1 MEAKKIKKSLFQEFI
16 TEQIEKWE
24 DLRLK
29 KHRKEDLR
37 IPVITVSS
45 EPGSDGSVIA
55 QKIADRLGLDFFN
68 REMVREIAESVDIAP
83 DVIERIE
90 KERMSGIEDFL
101 SSLVRD
107 RYLWPGM
114 YLDHLKKVVETIGRL
129 GGAVIVGRG
138 ANFILATEEKLSLRV
153 VAPFD
158 LRVRNIAH
166 RFDVSIKE
174 AKQRVV
180 NREKKRR
187 AFIKKSFQK
196 DVSDPLHYDFV
207 INTGRRSVQDAVDAV
222 TLLWGK
228 KYFLTPKTDKKNRKK

>member
-1 MEAKKIKKSLFQEFI
+1 MEAKKINKSLFQEFI

-24 DLRLK
+24 QLRLK
-29 KHRKEDLR
+29 KYRKEDLH

-45 EPGSDGSVIA
+45 QPGSDGSIIA

-68 REMVREIAESVDIAP
+68 REMIKEIAESVDITP

-90 KERMSGIEDFL
+90 KERMTGIEDFL

-107 RYLWPGM
+107 QYLWPGL
-114 YLDHLKKVVETIGRL
+114 YLQHLKKVVEAIGKH

-138 ANFILATEEKLSLRV
+138 ANFILASEEKLSLRV

-166 RFDVSIKE
+166 RFDVSMKE
-174 AKQRVV
+174 ARQRVI
-180 NREKKRR
+180 NRERKRK
-187 AFIKKSFQK
+187 AFIKKSFQE
-196 DVSDPLHYDFV
+196 DVTDPLHYDFV
-207 INTGRRSVQDAVDAV
+207 INTGRLSVADAVDAIS
-222 TLLWGK
+222 LLWGK
-228 KYFLTPKTDKKNRKK
+228 KYFLTAPKK